1 MSNRDVLPELL
12 SDLRDRVEIR
22 GMKTYGRPM
31 TTGDGRD
38 GLLDAYEEALDL
50 CCYLK
55 KVLMERE
62 DAGLPNSTL
71 IERRARPFSAACE
84 AVPAHE
90 SGVAGCLVSL
100 RCESC
105 LREQCVC

>member
-1 MSNRDVLPELL
+1 MGDVQ
-12 SDLRDRVEIR
+12 
-22 GMKTYGRPM
+22 THRPHRR
-31 TTGDGRD
+31 TPAQADA
-38 GLLDAYEEALDL
+38 DAYEEALDL

-62 DAGLPNSTL
+62 DAGLPSSTL

-84 AVPAHE
+84 TIPAHE
-90 SGVAGCLVSL
+90 SGANIVYL
-100 RCESC
+100 RCPRC